1 AYQIGVL
8 VSYVLFGVTTAQV
21 YIYYTRFPEDSIKL
35 KVLVVSMQTLAF
47 NVAKGALVNRTCE
60 LAHTLCVGY
69 GLYVWTISE
78 YGHPELIFGHY
89 NASLAVA
96 VVFSGLIGACMQG
109 FFSFRIYSL
118 SRKVYIPLFIW
129 IMSFWRLLSGILVLT
144 GTMRSI
150 TVEGAEG
157 HWGWA
162 LLASWSVSAANDLV
176 ITVVLV
182 AILIR
187 QRTYAQKR
195 TVVLM
200 DKLIAWTI
208 ETGMLTRSVCGILML
223 ICFVTMRNN
232 YIFLAFFVVEA
243 RMFSN
248 SLLASLNSRET
259 LRAMNAVSVPTS
271 LPPLPTLSYGVDG
284 RRQFE
289 LSSNIAPPTKPA
301 LTISNAGQRDEVV
314 YEDA

>member
-1 AYQIGVL
+1 MESVVSLNPDTTLGAYQIGVL

-35 KVLVVSMQTLAF
+35 KVLVAF
-47 NVAKGALVNRTCE
+47 VWTCE

-96 VVFSGLIGACMQG
+96 VVFSGFIGACGVYMQG

-195 TVVLM
+195 TVVLV

-208 ETGMLTRSVCGILML
+208 ETGMLTSVCGILML

-232 YIFLAFFVVEA
+232 YIFLAFSAVEA
-243 RMFSN
+243 RTFSN
-248 SLLASLNSRET
+248 SFLASLNSRET
-259 LRAMNAVSVPTS
+259 LRAMNEVSAPIF
-271 LPPLPTLSYGVDG
+271 LPPLPT
-284 RRQFE
+284 FE
-289 LSSNIAPPTKPA
+289 FSSNAASINPA
-301 LTISNAGQRDEVV
+301 LEC
-314 YEDA
+314 

>member
-1 AYQIGVL
+1 MEPVVSLNPDTTLGAYQIGVL
-8 VSYVLFGVTTAQV
+8 ISYVLFGVTTAQM
-21 YIYYTRFPEDSIKL
+21 YIYYTRFPEDSIQL
-35 KVLVVSMQTLAF
+35 KILVAF
-47 NVAKGALVNRTCE
+47 VWGCE
-60 LAHTLCVGY
+60 LAHTLCIGY

-78 YGHPELIFGHY
+78 YGHPELIFGHS
-89 NASLAVA
+89 NTSLAIA
-96 VVFSGLIGACMQG
+96 VVFSGLIGASVQG

-129 IMSFWRLLSGILVLT
+129 IISFWRLLSSILVLT
-144 GTMRSI
+144 GTLQSS

-157 HWGWA
+157 QWGWA

-176 ITVVLV
+176 ITVALV
-182 AILIR
+182 TILIR

-195 TVVLM
+195 TVVLV

-208 ETGMLTRSVCGILML
+208 ETGMLTSACGILML

-232 YIFLAFFVVEA
+232 YIFLAFFAVEA

-248 SLLASLNSRET
+248 SLLASLNSREM
-259 LRAMNAVSVPTS
+259 LRAMNEVSAPIS
-271 LPPLPTLSYGVDG
+271 LPPLPT
-284 RRQFE
+284 FE
-289 LSSNIAPPTKPA
+289 FSSNIASPTKPA

-314 YEDA
+314 YEDV

>member
-1 AYQIGVL
+1 MEPVVSLNPDTTLGAYQIGVL
-8 VSYVLFGVTTAQV
+8 VLYVLFGVTTAQM
-21 YIYYTRFPEDSIKL
+21 YIYFTRFPEDCIRL
-35 KVLVVSMQTLAF
+35 KVLVAF
-47 NVAKGALVNRTCE
+47 VWACE

-78 YGHPELIFGHY
+78 YGHPELIFGHS
-89 NASLAVA
+89 NTSLAVA
-96 VVFSGLIGACMQG
+96 VVFSGLIGSSVQG

-118 SRKVYIPLFIW
+118 SGRVYIPLFIC
-129 IMSFWRLLSGILVLT
+129 IMSLWRLLSSILVLT
-144 GTMRSI
+144 GTLRSG

-157 HWGWA
+157 QWGWA
-162 LLASWSVSAANDLV
+162 LLASWSVSAANDLA
-176 ITVVLV
+176 ITVALV

-187 QRTYAQKR
+187 QRTYVQKR
-195 TVVLM
+195 TVVPV

-208 ETGMLTRSVCGILML
+208 ETGMLTSACGILML

-232 YIFLAFFVVEA
+232 YTFLTFFAVEA

-259 LRAMNAVSVPTS
+259 LRAMNEVSVPLS
-271 LPPLPTLSYGVDG
+271 LTPLPT
-284 RRQFE
+284 FE
-289 LSSNIAPPTKPA
+289 FSSDIAPPTKPA

-314 YEDA
+314 YEDV